1 MPTDDYSEESDT
13 DLSQKS
19 DGPASPVEGPKDP
32 SCPKD
37 SGLTSVGTDTFR
49 LQSERRVI
57 QSAANKKADSNGT
70 MKTVN
75 AGSIW
80 SPFGLLSPVLKP
92 LIDFAKRL
100 EHSKI

>member
-49 LQSERRVI
+49 L
-57 QSAANKKADSNGT
+57 
-70 MKTVN
+70 
-75 AGSIW
+75 
-80 SPFGLLSPVLKP
+80 
-92 LIDFAKRL
+92 
-100 EHSKI
+100 